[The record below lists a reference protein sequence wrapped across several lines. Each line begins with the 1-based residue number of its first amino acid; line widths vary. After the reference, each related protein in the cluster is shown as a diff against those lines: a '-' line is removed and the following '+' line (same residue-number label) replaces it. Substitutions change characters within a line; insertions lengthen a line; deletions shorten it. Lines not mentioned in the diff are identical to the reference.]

1 MGVEGNK
8 RSFRVLAGKVEVEM
22 VHIDGISK
30 EGRLRVE
37 SKGGKEVIWQMF
49 GAFAQVNT
57 ESFILDLS
65 KSSSFSQNN
74 FLNLPV
80 LL

>member
-1 MGVEGNK
+1 MGVEGNE
-8 RSFRVLAGKVEVEM
+8 RSFRVVTDRVEVEM

-37 SKGGKEVIWQMF
+37 SKAGKEVILHVLR
-49 GAFAQVNT
+49 AFAQVNA

-65 KSSSFSQNN
+65 KSSSFSQNY
-74 FLNLPV
+74 FLDLPV